1 MSIDPEELLETLR
14 SRVEERRR
22 NGAYPPGLE
31 ADLDAHFHRIVT
43 SKAGRDRSS
52 FRSKIDRLT
61 AFSSFRAER
70 IPATSRLPGGRFVHR
85 MVARITRRQTE
96 GILDQLQQFAD
107 ALLDV
112 LDVLV
117 DPATLDHGLEA
128 ADIASRVDAVADR
141 LAAYE
146 RAPAGAGAG
155 LAELSRRVE
164 MLERSEARRRLRPW
178 YSTSRLAEHLRES
191 RNDLPDRYD
200 ELARRLTDAGPVLD
214 VGCGRGGF
222 LAALRDVGV
231 EASGVEADPALVEEA
246 RARGLSVE
254 QGDGLTYLAEAV
266 DGSLGAVVLIQ
277 VMERLSAQEAA
288 EVLLVARDK
297 VRPGGQL
304 LVEAVNPESVYAM
317 SRHFYLDPARQR
329 PVHPAY
335 LEFLAREA
343 GFREVEILWRSS
355 PVAEELLEHD
365 PTSDEIRAANVKRLN
380 RLLFAPQDYALIAT
394 R

>member
-1 MSIDPEELLETLR
+1 MSIDPEELLEALR

-22 NGAYPPGLE
+22 DGAYPPGLE
-31 ADLDAHFHRIVT
+31 ADLEAHFHRIVT
-43 SKAGRDRSS
+43 SKAGRDRSR
-52 FRSKIDRLT
+52 FRSRIDRLT
-61 AFSSFRAER
+61 AFSSFRTER
-70 IPATSRLPGGRFVHR
+70 IPTTSSLPGGSILHR

-96 GILDQLQQFAD
+96 GTLDQLQQFAD

-117 DPATLDHGLEA
+117 DPATLDRGLEA
-128 ADIASRVDAVADR
+128 ADIASRLDAVADR

-178 YSTSRLAEHLRES
+178 YSTSRFAEHLREN
-191 RNDLPDRYD
+191 RNDPPDRFGD
-200 ELARRLTDAGPVLD
+200 LARRLIDAGPVLD
-214 VGCGRGGF
+214 VGSGRGEF

-231 EASGVEADPALVEEA
+231 EATGVEADPALD
-246 RARGLSVE
+246 
-254 QGDGLTYLAEAV
+254 QGDGLTHLAEVV

-297 VRPGGQL
+297 VRPGGRV

-317 SRHFYLDPARQR
+317 SRHFSVDPSRQR

-343 GFREVEILWRSS
+343 GFREVEILWRS
-355 PVAEELLEHD
+355 PPPAAELLQHD
-365 PTSDEIRAANVKRLN
+365 PTGDEIRAANVTRLN
-380 RLLFAPQDYALIAT
+380 RLLFAPQDYALIAV